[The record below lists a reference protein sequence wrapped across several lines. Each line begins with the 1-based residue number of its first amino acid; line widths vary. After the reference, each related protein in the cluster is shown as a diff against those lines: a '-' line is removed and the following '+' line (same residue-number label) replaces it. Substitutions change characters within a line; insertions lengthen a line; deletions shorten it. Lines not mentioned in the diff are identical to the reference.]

1 MEAWPSG
8 LRHRTYNPA
17 RAKCVVVR
25 CTLRGFKSHRFRR
38 SASLLLCNN
47 GNASAS
53 PNKSRYLEAVS
64 CSGAAVPCT
73 GGSPPGDAEAL
84 PLSLSFQPCHPSWG
98 VEYVIPLR
106 TICQM
111 SRARRHSRQSK
122 RAAKERRKKRQGRVF
137 GRLRSVKVGD
147 LFRRRWKLITP
158 VVAVLALAVWMLVP
172 GGGAVDIDTE
182 PGLGWATWESR
193 DSEERLVFPSGTVE
207 GTDTL
212 RWEARDESGIGAVVL
227 ITGHHPSAVLGLWN
241 KLYRV
246 DSVAF
251 GEEEAWRM
259 RARITVNLP
268 LGRDYEAEWFR
279 NMMGR
284 RLEIMVMGNP
294 LKAKRV
300 LTIKRVSFGRK
311 VVDIVQDGNVTEK
324 RQMFEAIVDASESVP
339 RALYNSTFG
348 FLTRNNVSTF
358 LGSLVA
364 AVLAGLI
371 VRGFPRRRSGG
382 PGSLD

>member
-1 MEAWPSG
+1 M
-8 LRHRTYNPA
+8 RRRDIA
-17 RAKCVVVR
+17 RR
-25 CTLRGFKSHRFRR
+25 
-38 SASLLLCNN
+38 
-47 GNASAS
+47 
-53 PNKSRYLEAVS
+53 
-64 CSGAAVPCT
+64 
-73 GGSPPGDAEAL
+73 
-84 PLSLSFQPCHPSWG
+84 QP
-98 VEYVIPLR
+98 PLR

-241 KLYRV
+241 KLYRL